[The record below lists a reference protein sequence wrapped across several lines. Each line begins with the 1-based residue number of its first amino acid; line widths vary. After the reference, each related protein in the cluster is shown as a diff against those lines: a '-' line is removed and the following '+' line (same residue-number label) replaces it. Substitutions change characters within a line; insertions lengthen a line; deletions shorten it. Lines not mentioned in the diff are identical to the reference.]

1 MHGGISS
8 RQDPELYMCYH
19 IFMALK
25 DDLQKI
31 LKGEVLDDRETLN
44 HYSSDSSIFE
54 ITPQAV
60 VYPKDSEDIK
70 KLVAFVNQTP
80 TLSIT
85 PRSAGTD
92 MTGGAIGEG
101 IILDLSKYLNKLIHI
116 TETSATVQPGM
127 FYRDFEAET
136 LKKGLLLPT
145 YPASREICTVGGM
158 AASNAGGEL
167 ELTYGPINKYLRKAK
182 VVLADGNEYTFEP
195 LNQAGLDKKCAQADF
210 EGKIYSNLVDLIKN
224 NREIIEE
231 AKPKVSKNSTGFDLW
246 DVWSGEAFDLTKLII
261 GSQGTLGIITEL
273 QFNLIKPKTHQ
284 VLLVI
289 FLPDLLELDQVVEKV
304 LEYKPEAFECFDDQT
319 LKLAAD
325 HAWDLSKSFKT
336 TNRILAYFQFLPDKL
351 QKKLPNLT
359 LLANFTSDSLQEA
372 QEKAQATQKALKEFN
387 LIAEIKNSPKTQE
400 KYWLIRHKSFG
411 LLMKY
416 AKDAKAS
423 SFIDDIIVKP
433 SCLPEFLPKLNA
445 IITPYKDKMVYT
457 LAGHIGD
464 GNFHIIPLMDLSK
477 EEVRA
482 VIPELMEKVFRLVF
496 EYKGS
501 ISAEHNDGLIRGP
514 YLPEQYGEKVY
525 QLFKRVK
532 EIFDPKNIFNP
543 HKKVDAT
550 FKYSLAHMVK
560 S

>member
-1 MHGGISS
+1 
-8 RQDPELYMCYH
+8 MCYH
-19 IFMALK
+19 NFMPLK
-25 DDLQKI
+25 DTLQKI
-31 LKGEVLDDRETLN
+31 LKCEVLDDKETLSR
-44 HYSSDSSIFE
+44 YSRDCSIFE

-60 VYPKDSEDIK
+60 VYPKDCEDIR
-70 KLVAFVNQTP
+70 KLVAFVSDHP
-80 TLSIT
+80 PLSIT

-92 MTGGAIGEG
+92 MTGAAIGEG
-101 IILDLSKYLNKLIHI
+101 IILDVSKHLNKLIGI
-116 TETSATVQPGM
+116 TEDSATVQPGM
-127 FYRDFEAET
+127 LYRDFEAET
-136 LKKGLLLPT
+136 LKKDLLLPT

-167 ELTYGPINKYLRKAK
+167 ELTYGPINKYLKK
-182 VVLADGNEYTFEP
+182 VKVILADGNEYIFEA
-195 LNQAGLDKKCAQADF
+195 LNQAQLDKKCVQKNF
-210 EGKIYSNLVDLIKN
+210 EGKIYSQILDLTN
-224 NREIIEE
+224 ENRKIIEE
-231 AKPKVSKNSTGFDLW
+231 ARPRVSKNSTGFDLW
-246 DVWSGEAFDLTKLII
+246 DVWGKETFDLTKLII

-273 QFNLIKPKTHQ
+273 EFRLIKPKSYQ

-289 FLPDLLELDQVVEKV
+289 FLPNLSELDQVVEKV

-319 LKLAAD
+319 YKLAAD
-325 HAWDLSKSFKT
+325 HAWDLSKSFKQ
-336 TNRILAYFQFLPDKL
+336 TNRLSAFLKFLPDKL
-351 QKKLPNLT
+351 QKKLPHLT

-372 QEKAQATQKALKEFN
+372 REKAQATKQALAKFN
-387 LIAEIKNSPKTQE
+387 LKSEIKNSPKAQE
-400 KYWLIRHKSFG
+400 KYWIIRHKSFG

-416 AKDAKAS
+416 AKNSKAA

-445 IITPYKDKMVYT
+445 LIAPYKDKMVYT

-482 VIPELMEKVFRLVF
+482 IIPELMEKVFKLTF

-514 YLPEQYGEKVY
+514 YLPEQYGERVY
-525 QLFKRVK
+525 QLFKKVK

-550 FKYSLAHMVK
+550 LKYSLEHMVK